1 MNEYYYK
8 HIYILM
14 FKHKTF
20 IAKSDVKPHHT
31 YDWAGKKLDFDACKK
46 KKWLVFKKTP
56 CEARWLTFYHQSKK
70 AIRKAYLFA
79 ELILS
84 EYQSKFYNRLETLTT
99 VQYPSSISN
108 YPRLIS

>member
-20 IAKSDVKPHHT
+20 IAKSDVKPHT

-46 KKWLVFKKTP
+46 MTSF
-56 CEARWLTFYHQSKK
+56 
-70 AIRKAYLFA
+70 
-79 ELILS
+79 
-84 EYQSKFYNRLETLTT
+84 
-99 VQYPSSISN
+99 
-108 YPRLIS
+108 